1 MAKKDYTE
9 FRKMRMSAGLTIT
22 DLAKEVGVSVSTIHN
37 WESGVSAPTVKRI
50 PRLAETL
57 NTDPGKIVAIITAS

>member
-9 FRKMRMSAGLTIT
+9 FRAMRMSAGLTIT

-37 WESGVSAPTVKRI
+37 WERGVSAPTAKRI